1 MENPPN
7 IAFIHK
13 VAADLTG
20 RTTVQGRTH
29 SFRCLKEGD
38 EVHFWYLGRGK
49 RRYNKIDQVVIHS
62 DHSSVQCQY
71 FGICGGCSGQH
82 IPYEEQFSI
91 KTNLLAENYKDNWEI
106 KPELIPASTP
116 YNYRNRM
123 DFAIFP
129 GKSGLRESGNFR
141 KLVDV
146 ETCLIQSKWADKEWN
161 LIRSYIIAHPEI
173 PLNRKSEEGFLKYV
187 TIRYSFSTED
197 SMVIF
202 TIDKALESCD
212 GEKELEAWLLEHSTA
227 KNIIFCY
234 NPRPSE
240 VSALG
245 SFKVVK
251 GNSSYEE
258 RILNQTL
265 QVPFD
270 SFFQPNP
277 KQFEPILHEIQKWI
291 HEWQPEN
298 LIDLFCGGGFFSI
311 LFGKYFEKIYGYE
324 VNKASIATATEI
336 VSSLYADKES
346 SFESIDLFQKK
357 FIPKFIESF
366 ESRNLD
372 PSKTFLIL
380 DPPRNGAG
388 SFMLDWIENSNI
400 KYIAYVSCN
409 PKGQY
414 DEIMKS
420 IGKSYTP
427 VRVLITDPYPHTPH
441 LESLVILEKKKVVVD
456 FKF

>member
-13 VAADLTG
+13 VASDLTG
-20 RTTVQGRTH
+20 KTTVQGRTH

-49 RRYNKIDQVVIHS
+49 RRYNKIDQVLIHS
-62 DHSSVQCQY
+62 DHSSIQCQY
-71 FGICGGCSGQH
+71 FGVCGGCSGQH
-82 IPYEEQFSI
+82 IPYEEQFQY
-91 KTNLLAENYKDNWEI
+91 KTKQLAEQYKDTWEVET
-106 KPELIPASTP
+106 ELIPAQNS
-116 YNYRNRM
+116 YKYRNRM

-141 KLVDV
+141 KIVDV
-146 ETCLIQSKWADKEWN
+146 ETCLIQSEWADREWK
-161 LIRSYIIAHPEI
+161 LIRSYISLHPEI

-187 TIRYSFSTED
+187 TIRYSFSTDD
-197 SMVIF
+197 SMLIF
-202 TIDKALESCD
+202 TIDKALEGCD
-212 GEKELEAWLLEHSTA
+212 AEKEFEAWILANSSA

-234 NPRPSE
+234 NPRQSE
-240 VSALG
+240 VSAFG
-245 SFKVVK
+245 SFRVAR

-258 RILNQTL
+258 TILDTRL

-277 KQFEPILHEIQKWI
+277 NQFESILHEIQKWI
-291 HEWQPEN
+291 LEWKADN

-311 LFGKYFEKIYGYE
+311 LFGKYFQKIVGYE
-324 VNKASIATATEI
+324 VNKASIAAAKEI
-336 VSSLYADKES
+336 VGNLYPKIES

-357 FIPKFIESF
+357 FIPQFLESIESKQ
-366 ESRNLD
+366 LD
-372 PSKTFLIL
+372 TKKTLLIL

-409 PKGQY
+409 PKGQW
-414 DEIMKS
+414 DEIMNHL
-420 IGKSYTP
+420 GKNYSP
-427 VRVLITDPYPHTPH
+427 IKVLITDPYPQTPH
-441 LESLVILEKKKVVVD
+441 LESLVILERKKTVID